1 MLCEVQIS
9 GNFFVTWMTLNA
21 LALVALLT
29 MSGSLFYV
37 YYQRATFEKWQNKS
51 NPKYP
56 TPEIVR
62 SEIIQ
67 MLKGMCSAT
76 LCPALSLYLAQHNH
90 SQAFCG
96 WGGYSVWYHLGTFLV
111 CWIATDFWEFYY
123 HRLGHT
129 TQSGWDQHKY
139 HHIFYNPSPFAVIA
153 DEYIDQFVRAAPL
166 AIFPML
172 MPINMDLLFAQFV
185 IFFYAYGVYLHWG
198 YELPWLSAHHPI
210 INTSFQHYCHH
221 ALSIKNKPMRINAR
235 TRTHTHAH
243 ARTHA
248 RTRTHTHT
256 RRHRILLQAL
266 GQPLRLGVQGRVFL
280 CCVRARQGRALVGA
294 VAESE
299 AVRLFGDADGAI
311 LARSVPLQV
320 GG

>member
-221 ALSIKNKPMRINAR
+221 ALSIKNKPMHTGFFFKLWDNLFDSVYKGECFCAACAR
-235 TRTHTHAH
+235 AKGERSLELWQKVKRYDYSVMLTVPFW
-243 ARTHA
+243 
-248 RTRTHTHT
+248 
-256 RRHRILLQAL
+256 Q
-266 GQPLRLGVQGRVFL
+266 
-280 CCVRARQGRALVGA
+280 
-294 VAESE
+294 E
-299 AVRLFGDADGAI
+299 AFRSKSAADLAKSDSATFDADVAAKI
-311 LARSVPLQV
+311 MHTEPKRK
-320 GG
+320 